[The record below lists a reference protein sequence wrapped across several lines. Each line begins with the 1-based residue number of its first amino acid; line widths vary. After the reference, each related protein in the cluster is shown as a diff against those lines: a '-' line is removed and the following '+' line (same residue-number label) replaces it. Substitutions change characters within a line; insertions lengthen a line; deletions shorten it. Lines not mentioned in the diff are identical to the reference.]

1 MNSSVIV
8 LFLSGMVAL
17 IMQRTLHKDIAP
29 YNQMES
35 VVCCQKTFRWKLVH
49 GDVFRPP
56 KNGMLLSVMLGCGT
70 QTLITVFFTLGECER
85 VMWDWL
91 CIFVWPKKNCMH
103 SICITGAKSGF
114 SCMRRLGVHPCIFFS
129 LWMRFQFIAGY
140 PGRLPVPT
148 LSGERYG
155 KRKMTCLRM

>member
-1 MNSSVIV
+1 MQYVILWVLWCFVLSIMNSLVIV

-17 IMQRTLHKDIAP
+17 IMRRTLRKDIAP

-35 VVCCQKTFRWKLVH
+35 VVRCQKTFRWKLVH

-70 QTLITVFFTLGECER
+70 QTFITVFFTLGECER

-103 SICITGAKSGF
+103 FICITGAKSGL
-114 SCMRRLGVHPCIFFS
+114 SCMRRLGVHPCIFS
-129 LWMRFQFIAGY
+129 SS
-140 PGRLPVPT
+140 GRD
-148 LSGERYG
+148 SSS
-155 KRKMTCLRM
+155 

>member
-17 IMQRTLHKDIAP
+17 IMRRTLRKDIAP

-85 VMWDWL
+85 VM
-91 CIFVWPKKNCMH
+91 
-103 SICITGAKSGF
+103 
-114 SCMRRLGVHPCIFFS
+114 
-129 LWMRFQFIAGY
+129 
-140 PGRLPVPT
+140 
-148 LSGERYG
+148 
-155 KRKMTCLRM
+155 